1 MVPGMPELVEVPAHP
16 PERFKSVMEPESFER
31 VVEGVTTARELLGER
46 TIWNVNSTSKGG
58 GVVEL
63 LLPLL
68 GYAKGAGVDAR
79 WIVIDGNPDFFKV
92 TKRIHNLLHGFE
104 GDGGELGDAERKVYD
119 DALEENAREIAE
131 MVDDDDVVILHDP
144 QTAGL
149 IGPLKRKCATVVW
162 RCHIGIDEPSDL
174 ARKAWDFLRA
184 DVEQA
189 DAYVFSREAFVWEG
203 LDPAKVEI
211 IAPSI
216 DAFTPKN
223 QEMEPE
229 QVAAILV
236 AAGIVESDNT
246 GDPTFER
253 GDGSEAR
260 IEHKAELW
268 EDNRLSPEDKIVLQ
282 VSRWDHLKDP
292 EGVIRGFAEHAQA
305 HETGAHLIY
314 AGPAVESVTD
324 DPEGKQVLEEAIA
337 LRESL
342 PDEAQQSIH
351 LVALPMDDAEENAAI
366 VNALQRAAD
375 VVVQKSIAEGFG
387 LTVAEAMWKARP
399 VVATA
404 VGGIQDQIVDGESG
418 VLLEDAK
425 DLDAYGDAVRSLLED
440 PERAK
445 KMGEAAQQRVRDEF
459 LGSRSLL
466 DYLSLISKL
475 LA

>member
-1 MVPGMPELVEVPAHP
+1 
-16 PERFKSVMEPESFER
+16 
-31 VVEGVTTARELLGER
+31 
-46 TIWNVNSTSKGG
+46 
-58 GVVEL
+58 
-63 LLPLL
+63 
-68 GYAKGAGVDAR
+68 
-79 WIVIDGNPDFFKV
+79 
-92 TKRIHNLLHGFE
+92 
-104 GDGGELGDAERKVYD
+104 
-119 DALEENAREIAE
+119 
-131 MVDDDDVVILHDP
+131 
-144 QTAGL
+144 
-149 IGPLKRKCATVVW
+149 
-162 RCHIGIDEPSDL
+162 
-174 ARKAWDFLRA
+174 
-184 DVEQA
+184 
-189 DAYVFSREAFVWEG
+189 VWEG
-203 LDPAKVEI
+203 LDADKVEI

-223 QEMEPE
+223 QQMEPE

-236 AAGIVESDNT
+236 AAGIVESDNA
-246 GDPTFER
+246 GEATFER
-253 GDGSEAR
+253 GDGSQAS
-260 IEHKAELW
+260 IEHTAQLW
-268 EDNRLSPEDKIVLQ
+268 EDMRLTPEDKIVLQ

-292 EGVIRGFAEHAQA
+292 DGVIRGFAEHAQA

-314 AGPAVESVTD
+314 AGPAVEAVSD

-342 PDEAQQSIH
+342 PEEAQRSIH

-418 VLLEDAK
+418 VLLEDAC
-425 DLDAYGDAVRSLLED
+425 DLDAYGDAVRGLLED

-445 KMGEAAQQRVRDEF
+445 RMGEAAMTRVRDEF

-466 DYLSLISKL
+466 DYLNLISKL
-475 LA
+475 IS